1 MKLRHGDLVFDLP
14 EGWTDASSLMFLSP
28 PDSKLADELRQAVA
42 RGGIPMQLPIQPKLS
57 ANITFSA
64 RPYPF
69 STPGNEFC
77 EKELKA
83 LLGSVPSGRAS
94 TFAWGKLGP
103 FEAATAELELSAEGV
118 SVKQLHALAV
128 GLGRVFHFCATSPLG
143 DYERVKADI
152 VQTLASIQVD

>member
-1 MKLRHGDLVFDLP
+1 MVFDLP
-14 EGWTDASSLMFLSP
+14 DGWTDASSLMFLSP
-28 PDSKLADELRQAVA
+28 PDNKLAEELKQAVA

-83 LLGSVPSGRAS
+83 LLSSIPSSRAS

-103 FEAATAELELSAEGV
+103 FEAATAELELSAEGLT
-118 SVKQLHALAV
+118 VKQLHALAV
-128 GLGRVFHFCATSPLG
+128 GRGRVFHFCATSPLG
-143 DYERVKADI
+143 DFERVRADI
-152 VQTLASIQVD
+152 VKTLASIQVD